1 MENKITL
8 SQLARTLAQKMGMPQ
23 KKAEA
28 FLKEFF
34 DSIAENVKTDKLV
47 KVKGLGTFK
56 LIDVND
62 RESVNVHTG
71 ERIVIPGH
79 SKLSFTPE
87 ASLRDAVNRPFAD
100 FQTVVINDETNLE
113 DMERV
118 PQEEPEA
125 VVEPEAVEQQD
136 EPEVAPEQES
146 AAEQVATPAEESEE
160 LPSVEPEKSEPE
172 PVVEV
177 EEEVVAVPEEKK
189 EEPVKQETVKEEQ
202 KKSRGGAKTFVMIV
216 VALLLCVFSY
226 FVGHYSLLEGLL
238 PKQKQEPVKQQV
250 VEAAPDTI
258 KAEPVQVEPV
268 EEVQYAQVPDGKY
281 KIVGTRKT
289 HVMKPGDYITRIAL
303 KEYGDKEMAQYII
316 VHNAFSNPDKVPIG
330 QEIKLPELQEIE

>member
-125 VVEPEAVEQQD
+125 VVEPETVEQQA
-136 EPEVAPEQES
+136 EPEVALEQES
-146 AAEQVATPAEESEE
+146 AAEQVTPSAEESEE

-189 EEPVKQETVKEEQ
+189 EEPVKQETVKAEQ

-330 QEIKLPELQEIE
+330 QEIKLPELKEIE

>member
-8 SQLARTLAQKMGMPQ
+8 SQLARTLAQKMGIPQ

-87 ASLRDAVNRPFAD
+87 ASLRDTVNRPFAD

-125 VVEPEAVEQQD
+125 VAEPEVVEQQA
-136 EPEVAPEQES
+136 EPEVALEQES

-202 KKSRGGAKTFVMIV
+202 KKPRGGAKTFVMIV

-316 VHNAFSNPDKVPIG
+316 IHNAFSNPDKVPIG

>member
-118 PQEEPEA
+118 PQEEPETVA
-125 VVEPEAVEQQD
+125 EPEVVEQQE
-136 EPEVAPEQES
+136 EPEVALEQES
-146 AAEQVATPAEESEE
+146 AAEQVTTSAEESEE

-202 KKSRGGAKTFVMIV
+202 KKPRGGAKTFVMIV

>member
-1 MENKITL
+1 
-8 SQLARTLAQKMGMPQ
+8 
-23 KKAEA
+23 
-28 FLKEFF
+28 
-34 DSIAENVKTDKLV
+34 
-47 KVKGLGTFK
+47 
-56 LIDVND
+56 
-62 RESVNVHTG
+62 
-71 ERIVIPGH
+71 
-79 SKLSFTPE
+79 
-87 ASLRDAVNRPFAD
+87 
-100 FQTVVINDETNLE
+100 
-113 DMERV
+113 MERV

-125 VVEPEAVEQQD
+125 VVEPEAVEQQA

-146 AAEQVATPAEESEE
+146 AAEQVTPSAEESEE
-160 LPSVEPEKSEPE
+160 LPSSEPEKSEPE

>member
-125 VVEPEAVEQQD
+125 VAEPEAVEQQ
-136 EPEVAPEQES
+136 EEQEVAPEQES
-146 AAEQVATPAEESEE
+146 AAEQVTPSAEESEE
-160 LPSVEPEKSEPE
+160 LPSSEPEKSEPE

-189 EEPVKQETVKEEQ
+189 EEPVKQETVKAEQ

-250 VEAAPDTI
+250 VEAVPDTI

>member
-1 MENKITL
+1 MENKMTL

-125 VVEPEAVEQQD
+125 VAEPEVVEQQE
-136 EPEVAPEQES
+136 EPEVALEQES
-146 AAEQVATPAEESEE
+146 AAEQVTPSAEESEE
-160 LPSVEPEKSEPE
+160 LPSSEPEKSEPE

-189 EEPVKQETVKEEQ
+189 EEPVKQETMKAEQ
-202 KKSRGGAKTFVMIV
+202 KKPRGGAKTFVMIV

-330 QEIKLPELQEIE
+330 QEIKLPELQKIE

>member
-202 KKSRGGAKTFVMIV
+202 KKPRGGAKTFVMIV

>member
-87 ASLRDAVNRPFAD
+87 ASLRDTVNRPFAD

-125 VVEPEAVEQQD
+125 VAEPEVVEQQE

-146 AAEQVATPAEESEE
+146 AAEQVTPSAEESEE
-160 LPSVEPEKSEPE
+160 LPSSEPEKSEPE

-189 EEPVKQETVKEEQ
+189 EEPVKQETVKAEQ
-202 KKSRGGAKTFVMIV
+202 KKPRGGAKTFVMIV

>member
-125 VVEPEAVEQQD
+125 VAEPEVVEQQE
-136 EPEVAPEQES
+136 EPEVALEQES
-146 AAEQVATPAEESEE
+146 AAEQVTPSAEESEE
-160 LPSVEPEKSEPE
+160 LPSSEPEKSEPE

-189 EEPVKQETVKEEQ
+189 EEAVKQETVKEEQ
-202 KKSRGGAKTFVMIV
+202 KKPRGGAKTFVMIV

>member
-125 VVEPEAVEQQD
+125 VVEPEVVEQQE
-136 EPEVAPEQES
+136 EPEVALEQES
-146 AAEQVATPAEESEE
+146 AAEQVTPSAEESEE
-160 LPSVEPEKSEPE
+160 LPSSEPEKSEPE

-189 EEPVKQETVKEEQ
+189 EEPVKQETVKAEQ

-258 KAEPVQVEPV
+258 KAEPVQVESV

-330 QEIKLPELQEIE
+330 QEIKLPELKEIE

>member
-118 PQEEPEA
+118 PQEEPETVA
-125 VVEPEAVEQQD
+125 EPEAVEQQA
-136 EPEVAPEQES
+136 EPEVALEQES
-146 AAEQVATPAEESEE
+146 AAEQVTPSAEESEE
-160 LPSVEPEKSEPE
+160 LPSSEPEKSEPE

-202 KKSRGGAKTFVMIV
+202 KKPRGGAKTFVMIV

-238 PKQKQEPVKQQV
+238 PKQKQEPVKQPV

>member
-8 SQLARTLAQKMGMPQ
+8 SQLARTLAQKMGIPQ

-87 ASLRDAVNRPFAD
+87 ASLRDTVNRPFAD
-100 FQTVVINDETNLE
+100 FQTVVINDDTNLE

-125 VVEPEAVEQQD
+125 VTEPEVVEQQE
-136 EPEVAPEQES
+136 EPEVALEQES

-189 EEPVKQETVKEEQ
+189 EEPVKQETVKAEQ
-202 KKSRGGAKTFVMIV
+202 KKPRGGAKTFVMIV

-238 PKQKQEPVKQQV
+238 PKQKQP
-250 VEAAPDTI
+250 
-258 KAEPVQVEPV
+258 
-268 EEVQYAQVPDGKY
+268 QYWQTSYHHGQRFP
-281 KIVGTRKT
+281 
-289 HVMKPGDYITRIAL
+289 PGYQNLSR
-303 KEYGDKEMAQYII
+303 GFHQ
-316 VHNAFSNPDKVPIG
+316 
-330 QEIKLPELQEIE
+330 

>member
-1 MENKITL
+1 M
-8 SQLARTLAQKMGMPQ
+8 
-23 KKAEA
+23 
-28 FLKEFF
+28 
-34 DSIAENVKTDKLV
+34 
-47 KVKGLGTFK
+47 
-56 LIDVND
+56 
-62 RESVNVHTG
+62 
-71 ERIVIPGH
+71 
-79 SKLSFTPE
+79 
-87 ASLRDAVNRPFAD
+87 
-100 FQTVVINDETNLE
+100 
-113 DMERV
+113 
-118 PQEEPEA
+118 
-125 VVEPEAVEQQD
+125 
-136 EPEVAPEQES
+136 
-146 AAEQVATPAEESEE
+146 
-160 LPSVEPEKSEPE
+160 
-172 PVVEV
+172 VEV

-189 EEPVKQETVKEEQ
+189 EEPVKQETVKAEQ
-202 KKSRGGAKTFVMIV
+202 KKPRGGAKTFVMIV

-330 QEIKLPELQEIE
+330 QEIKLPELKEIE

>member
-125 VVEPEAVEQQD
+125 VAEPEVVEQQA
-136 EPEVAPEQES
+136 EPEVALEQES
-146 AAEQVATPAEESEE
+146 AAEQVTPSAEESEE

-189 EEPVKQETVKEEQ
+189 EEAVKQETVKAEQ

>member
-8 SQLARTLAQKMGMPQ
+8 SQLARTLAQKMGIPQ

-87 ASLRDAVNRPFAD
+87 ASLRDTVNRPFAD
-100 FQTVVINDETNLE
+100 FQTVVINDDTNLE

-125 VVEPEAVEQQD
+125 VTEPEVVEQQE
-136 EPEVAPEQES
+136 EPEVALEQES
-146 AAEQVATPAEESEE
+146 AAEQVTPPAEEGEE

-202 KKSRGGAKTFVMIV
+202 KKPRGGAKTFVMIV

-258 KAEPVQVEPV
+258 KAEPIQVEPV

>member
-125 VVEPEAVEQQD
+125 VAEPEVVEQQA
-136 EPEVAPEQES
+136 EQEVALEQES
-146 AAEQVATPAEESEE
+146 AAEQVTPSAEESEE
-160 LPSVEPEKSEPE
+160 LLSSEPEKSEPE

-189 EEPVKQETVKEEQ
+189 EEPVKQETVKAEQ
-202 KKSRGGAKTFVMIV
+202 KKPRGGAKTFVMIV

-330 QEIKLPELQEIE
+330 QEIKLPELKEIE

>member
-125 VVEPEAVEQQD
+125 VAEPEVVEQQE
-136 EPEVAPEQES
+136 EPEVALKQES
-146 AAEQVATPAEESEE
+146 AAEQVTPSAEESEE

-202 KKSRGGAKTFVMIV
+202 KKPRGGAKTFVMIV

-250 VEAAPDTI
+250 DEAAPDTI

>member
-125 VVEPEAVEQQD
+125 VAEPEVVEQQA

-146 AAEQVATPAEESEE
+146 AAEQVTPSAEESEE

-189 EEPVKQETVKEEQ
+189 EEPVKQETVKAEQ
-202 KKSRGGAKTFVMIV
+202 KKPRGGAKTFVMIV

>member
-125 VVEPEAVEQQD
+125 VTEPEVVEQQE
-136 EPEVAPEQES
+136 EPEVALEQES

-202 KKSRGGAKTFVMIV
+202 KKPRGGAKTFVMIV

-330 QEIKLPELQEIE
+330 QEIKLPELKEIE

>member
-125 VVEPEAVEQQD
+125 VVEPEVVEQQA
-136 EPEVAPEQES
+136 EPEVALEQES
-146 AAEQVATPAEESEE
+146 AAEQVTPPAEESEE

-189 EEPVKQETVKEEQ
+189 EEPVKQETMKEEQ
-202 KKSRGGAKTFVMIV
+202 KKPRGGAKTFVMIV

>member
-118 PQEEPEA
+118 PQEESEA
-125 VVEPEAVEQQD
+125 VAEPEAVEQQA

-146 AAEQVATPAEESEE
+146 AAEQVTTPAEESEE

-202 KKSRGGAKTFVMIV
+202 KKPRGGAKTFVMIV

-238 PKQKQEPVKQQV
+238 PKQKQEPVRQQV

>member
-87 ASLRDAVNRPFAD
+87 ASLRDTVNRPFAD

-125 VVEPEAVEQQD
+125 VAEPEVVEQQE

-146 AAEQVATPAEESEE
+146 AAEQVTPSAEESEE
-160 LPSVEPEKSEPE
+160 LPSSEPEKSEPE

-189 EEPVKQETVKEEQ
+189 EEPVKQETVKAEQ
-202 KKSRGGAKTFVMIV
+202 KKPRGGAKTFVMIV

-316 VHNAFSNPDKVPIG
+316 VHNAFPNPDKVPIG

>member
-125 VVEPEAVEQQD
+125 VVEPEVVEQQA
-136 EPEVAPEQES
+136 EPEVALEQES
-146 AAEQVATPAEESEE
+146 AAEQVTPPAEESEE

-189 EEPVKQETVKEEQ
+189 EEPVKQETMKEEQ
-202 KKSRGGAKTFVMIV
+202 KKPRGGAKTFVMIV

-330 QEIKLPELQEIE
+330 QEIKLPELKEIE

>member
-125 VVEPEAVEQQD
+125 VVEPEVVEQQE
-136 EPEVAPEQES
+136 EPEVALEQES
-146 AAEQVATPAEESEE
+146 AAEQVTPSAEESEE

-177 EEEVVAVPEEKK
+177 EEEVVAVPDEKK

-202 KKSRGGAKTFVMIV
+202 KKPRGGAKTFVMIV

-238 PKQKQEPVKQQV
+238 PKQKQESVKQQV

-289 HVMKPGDYITRIAL
+289 HVMKPG
-303 KEYGDKEMAQYII
+303 
-316 VHNAFSNPDKVPIG
+316 
-330 QEIKLPELQEIE
+330 

>member
-87 ASLRDAVNRPFAD
+87 ASLRDTVNRPFAD
-100 FQTVVINDETNLE
+100 FQTVVINDDTNLE

-125 VVEPEAVEQQD
+125 VTEPEVVQQQE
-136 EPEVAPEQES
+136 EPEVALEQES
-146 AAEQVATPAEESEE
+146 AAEQVTPSAEESEE

-189 EEPVKQETVKEEQ
+189 EEAVKQETVKAEQ

-330 QEIKLPELQEIE
+330 QEIKLPELKEIE

>member
-87 ASLRDAVNRPFAD
+87 ASLRDTVNRPFAD

-118 PQEEPEA
+118 PQEEPEV
-125 VVEPEAVEQQD
+125 VVEPEAVEQQE
-136 EPEVAPEQES
+136 EPEVALEQES

-160 LPSVEPEKSEPE
+160 LPSSEPEKSEPE

-189 EEPVKQETVKEEQ
+189 GEAVKQETVKAEQ

-250 VEAAPDTI
+250 VEAVPDTI
-258 KAEPVQVEPV
+258 KVEPVQVEPV

>member
-118 PQEEPEA
+118 PQEETEA
-125 VVEPEAVEQQD
+125 VVEPEAVEQQE
-136 EPEVAPEQES
+136 EPEVALEQES
-146 AAEQVATPAEESEE
+146 AAEQVTPSAEESEE
-160 LPSVEPEKSEPE
+160 LPSSEPEKSEPE

-189 EEPVKQETVKEEQ
+189 EEAVKQETVKAEQ

>member
-87 ASLRDAVNRPFAD
+87 ASLRDTVNRPFAD

-125 VVEPEAVEQQD
+125 VAEPEVVEQQE

-146 AAEQVATPAEESEE
+146 AAEQVTPSAEESEE
-160 LPSVEPEKSEPE
+160 QPSSEPEKSEPE

-189 EEPVKQETVKEEQ
+189 EEPVKQETVKAEQ
-202 KKSRGGAKTFVMIV
+202 KKPRGGAKTFVMIV

>member
-8 SQLARTLAQKMGMPQ
+8 SQLARTLAQKMGIPQ

-87 ASLRDAVNRPFAD
+87 ASLRDTVNRPFAD
-100 FQTVVINDETNLE
+100 FQTVVINDDTNLE

-125 VVEPEAVEQQD
+125 VTEPEVVEQQE
-136 EPEVAPEQES
+136 EPEVALEQES

-189 EEPVKQETVKEEQ
+189 EEPVKQETVKAEQ
-202 KKSRGGAKTFVMIV
+202 KKPRGGAKTFVMIV

>member
-47 KVKGLGTFK
+47 KVKGLGSFK

-113 DMERV
+113 DLERV
-118 PQEEPEA
+118 PQEEPETVA
-125 VVEPEAVEQQD
+125 EPEVVEQQA
-136 EPEVAPEQES
+136 EPEVALEQES
-146 AAEQVATPAEESEE
+146 AAEQVTPSAEESEE
-160 LPSVEPEKSEPE
+160 LPSSEPEKSEPE

-202 KKSRGGAKTFVMIV
+202 KKPRGGAKTFVMIV

>member
-125 VVEPEAVEQQD
+125 VAEPEVVEQQA

-146 AAEQVATPAEESEE
+146 AAEQMTPSAEESEE
-160 LPSVEPEKSEPE
+160 LLSSEPEKSEPE

-250 VEAAPDTI
+250 DEAAPDTI

-268 EEVQYAQVPDGKY
+268 EDVQYAQVPDGKY

>member
-125 VVEPEAVEQQD
+125 VVEAFNVDAMGGNAV
-136 EPEVAPEQES
+136 
-146 AAEQVATPAEESEE
+146 
-160 LPSVEPEKSEPE
+160 SVEDSKKLIDLICTVPNSVQAMSKQIPGLVQTSLNLGI
-172 PVVEV
+172 VNSG
-177 EEEVVAVPEEKK
+177 EEVKFVFSVRSSVNDEK
-189 EEPVKQETVKEEQ
+189 
-202 KKSRGGAKTFVMIV
+202 
-216 VALLLCVFSY
+216 VALLARLKELAEFNDAT
-226 FVGHYSLLEGLL
+226 YSQMGDYPAWEYKEDSHLRRVMVQTYRDMFHGEPEIVAIHAGLECGLL
-238 PKQKQEPVKQQV
+238 SE
-250 VEAAPDTI
+250 
-258 KAEPVQVEPV
+258 
-268 EEVQYAQVPDGKY
+268 
-281 KIVGTRKT
+281 
-289 HVMKPGDYITRIAL
+289 
-303 KEYGDKEMAQYII
+303 
-316 VHNAFSNPDKVPIG
+316 
-330 QEIKLPELQEIE
+330 KLPGLDCVSIGPEMHDIHTSRERLGIESTARTYAFVLEILKNL

>member
-118 PQEEPEA
+118 PQEEPETVA
-125 VVEPEAVEQQD
+125 EPEVVEQQA

-146 AAEQVATPAEESEE
+146 AAEQVTPSAEESEE
-160 LPSVEPEKSEPE
+160 LPSSEPEKSEPE

-189 EEPVKQETVKEEQ
+189 EEPVKQETVKAEQ
-202 KKSRGGAKTFVMIV
+202 KKPRGGAKTFVMIV

>member
-125 VVEPEAVEQQD
+125 VVEPEVVEQQE
-136 EPEVAPEQES
+136 EPEVALEQES
-146 AAEQVATPAEESEE
+146 AAEQVTPSAEESEE
-160 LPSVEPEKSEPE
+160 LPSSEPEKSEPE

-189 EEPVKQETVKEEQ
+189 EEPVKQETVKAEQ

-258 KAEPVQVEPV
+258 KAEPVQVESV

-330 QEIKLPELQEIE
+330 QEIKLPELQKIE

>member
-8 SQLARTLAQKMGMPQ
+8 SQLARTLAQKMGIPQ

-125 VVEPEAVEQQD
+125 VAEPEAVEQQE

-146 AAEQVATPAEESEE
+146 AAEQVTTPAEESEE

-202 KKSRGGAKTFVMIV
+202 KKPRGGAKTFVMIV

>member
-125 VVEPEAVEQQD
+125 VVEPEVVEQQA
-136 EPEVAPEQES
+136 EPEVALEQES
-146 AAEQVATPAEESEE
+146 AAEQVTPSAEESEE
-160 LPSVEPEKSEPE
+160 LLSSEPEKSELE

-202 KKSRGGAKTFVMIV
+202 KKSRGGVKTFVMIV

>member
-87 ASLRDAVNRPFAD
+87 ASLRDTVNRPFAD

-125 VVEPEAVEQQD
+125 VVESEVVEQQA

-146 AAEQVATPAEESEE
+146 AAEQVTPPAEESEE
-160 LPSVEPEKSEPE
+160 LPSSEPEKSEPE

-202 KKSRGGAKTFVMIV
+202 KKPRGGAKTFVMIV

>member
-118 PQEEPEA
+118 PQEEPETVA
-125 VVEPEAVEQQD
+125 EPEAVEQQA
-136 EPEVAPEQES
+136 EPEVALEQES
-146 AAEQVATPAEESEE
+146 AAEQVTPSAEESEE
-160 LPSVEPEKSEPE
+160 LPSSEPEKSEPE

-202 KKSRGGAKTFVMIV
+202 KKPRGGAKTFVMIV

>member
-125 VVEPEAVEQQD
+125 VVEPEVVEQQA
-136 EPEVAPEQES
+136 EPEVALEQES
-146 AAEQVATPAEESEE
+146 AAEQVTPSAEESEE

-202 KKSRGGAKTFVMIV
+202 KKPRGGAKTFVMIV

-250 VEAAPDTI
+250 VEAVPDTI

>member
-125 VVEPEAVEQQD
+125 VAEPETVEQQA
-136 EPEVAPEQES
+136 EPEVALEQES
-146 AAEQVATPAEESEE
+146 AAEQVTPSAEESEE

-172 PVVEV
+172 PVAEV

-189 EEPVKQETVKEEQ
+189 EEPVKQKTVKEEQ

-316 VHNAFSNPDKVPIG
+316 VHNAFPNPDKVPIG